1 MKEYIYIHAE
11 LGKQIRLARK
21 KKSLRQEDLAD
32 DLISTGTISKIE
44 CGSHHIGKE
53 KLQYLCDKLEIG
65 FDSLLHTEERQEQQ
79 QHLNDQI
86 VMMGIE
92 MKGTIDPELSWE
104 EIRTLK
110 YTKDDPRICNVTY
123 LRGRYYEYKKKW
135 DYARLN
141 YQQCI
146 ALLDQHK
153 ELHSTNLASIC
164 YYALGRTHYLDNQVE
179 EALQHTI
186 AAEQCFHPNGEKAH
200 MIHFFQIAKAIY
212 LERLNVTEE
221 AYVIINELWEQ
232 KEQIDS
238 SEVLLNLY
246 EVRARLF
253 NRMEHYDKAIECALV
268 GIEKA
273 KYNYAYDRLCELW
286 TVLGD
291 GLMKKGMWSDAEY
304 AYGCSLQL
312 ESKLK
317 KKQPIVVAN
326 TKLGLLH
333 LKRNNITEAEEVLKR
348 AVTLASYTTDAMD
361 YVEALIIYGECQYV
375 QKKYPKAIEWWEKA
389 LKIAED
395 KGLSKH
401 KRRILMKLA
410 NVCANYDKKKYQFY
424 IDKFLR
430 ISVQLETSK
439 Q

>member
-11 LGKQIRLARK
+11 LGKQIRSVRK
-21 KKSLRQEDLAD
+21 KKKLRQEDLAD

-53 KLQYLCDKLEIG
+53 KLRYLCDKLEIG
-65 FDSLLHTEERQEQQ
+65 LESLLHSDERPDQQ
-79 QHLNDQI
+79 QLNDQI

-123 LRGRYYEYKKKW
+123 LRGRYYEHKKKW

-153 ELHSTNLASIC
+153 ELHHTNLSAVC
-164 YYALGRTHYLDNQVE
+164 YNALGRTYYFDNQVE

-186 AAEQCFHPNGEKAH
+186 SAEQ
-200 MIHFFQIAKAIY
+200 HFVPHGDKNHIIYFIRISKAIY
-212 LERLNVTEE
+212 LERLNMAEE
-221 AYVIINELWEQ
+221 AYVIINELWDQ
-232 KEQIDS
+232 KEKIDS

-253 NRMEHYDKAIECALV
+253 NRMEHYDKAIECAMV

-291 GLMKKGMWSDAEY
+291 GLTKKGLWLDAEY
-304 AYGCSLQL
+304 AYDCALQL

-317 KKQPIVVAN
+317 KKQLIVATN
-326 TKLGLLH
+326 TKLGLLY
-333 LKRNNITEAEEVLKR
+333 LKRNNICKAEETLKK
-348 AVTLASYTTDAMD
+348 AVTLGTTTSDAMD
-361 YVEALIIYGECQYV
+361 HVDALTIYGECQYV
-375 QKKYPKAIEWWEKA
+375 QKKYTKAIDWWEKA
-389 LKIAED
+389 LKIAEN
-395 KGLSKH
+395 KGFSKH
-401 KRRILMKLA
+401 ERKILMKLA
-410 NVCANYDKKKYQFY
+410 NVCSKFDEKKYQFY
-424 IDKFLR
+424 VDKFLR
-430 ISVQLETSK
+430 ISVQLEASK